1 MNCEKWLRRMAKNAA
16 IIVRAERYIYF
27 SASRDLVVPNKQLAQ
42 HIIIYQCHLCVI
54 LFYWNHL

>member
-1 MNCEKWLRRMAKNAA
+1 MAKNAA